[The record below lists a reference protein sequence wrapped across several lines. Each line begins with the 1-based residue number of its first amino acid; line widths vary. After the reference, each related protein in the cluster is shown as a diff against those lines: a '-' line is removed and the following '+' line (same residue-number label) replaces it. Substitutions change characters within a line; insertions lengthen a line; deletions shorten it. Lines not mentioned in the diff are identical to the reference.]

1 MILRFTQDAIHVP
14 YSTSPLQSLV
24 FLSSPKTNVP
34 EAVEC
39 AASADIFV
47 SSESEFSHATAM
59 VSKNVRV
66 LTDRWSPEEEET
78 MMTLEPATT
87 VAGMGSNQAKL
98 GTIIR
103 EYRDCIMDSTSLNE
117 VAWG

>member
-1 MILRFTQDAIHVP
+1 MIPYFAQDVTHVP
-14 YSTSPLQSLV
+14 HPTRPLQSLV
-24 FLSSPKTNVP
+24 LLSSPKTNVP
-34 EAVEC
+34 EAIEC

-78 MMTLEPATT
+78 MVTLEPATT
-87 VAGMGSNQAKL
+87 VAGMGRNQAKL
-98 GTIIR
+98 GSIIR
-103 EYRDCIMDSTSLNE
+103 EYRDCIMVST
-117 VAWG
+117 